1 MEKEEQLLEKRLI
14 ELSRT
19 AYHRD
24 IITYSDFLNLNEL
37 NILHSLP
44 KDRLYTRY
52 VTFGGYDTAE
62 RQMSAF
68 LPDALYLRGSD
79 DTADLETLGFP
90 FSVLCI
96 EPLHEKY
103 AEELTHRDYLGAVLN
118 LGIERSRLGDILI
131 EGNKAILF
139 VETGLSV
146 YLQEQLTRVRRTNVM
161 LREENVQDFQYTPRF
176 EEVKG
181 TVASVRLDCLLSL
194 AFSSSRT
201 RLSGLIEGGKV
212 FVNGKLMT
220 TNGFQ
225 VKEDDIISVRGMGKF
240 QYKGILS
247 RTKKNRIFV
256 IIHKYI

>member
-1 MEKEEQLLEKRLI
+1 M
-14 ELSRT
+14 
-19 AYHRD
+19 
-24 IITYSDFLNLNEL
+24 
-37 NILHSLP
+37 
-44 KDRLYTRY
+44 
-52 VTFGGYDTAE
+52 
-62 RQMSAF
+62 
-68 LPDALYLRGSD
+68 
-79 DTADLETLGFP
+79 
-90 FSVLCI
+90 
-96 EPLHEKY
+96 
-103 AEELTHRDYLGAVLN
+103 LN

-146 YLQEQLTRVRRTNVM
+146 YLQEQLTRVRRTSVM
-161 LREENVQDFQYTPRF
+161 LREESVQDFQFTPRF
-176 EEVKG
+176 EEIKG
-181 TVASVRLDCLLSL
+181 TVASVRLDSLLSL

-220 TNGFQ
+220 TNGFH

>member
-14 ELSRT
+14 ELSMT

-52 VTFGGYDTAE
+52 VTFGGYGTAE
-62 RQMSAF
+62 RQMAAF
-68 LPDALYLRGSD
+68 LPDALYLRGITD
-79 DTADLETLGFP
+79 MEALGFP
-90 FSVLCI
+90 FSVLSI
-96 EPLHEKY
+96 EPLNEKY
-103 AEELTHRDYLGAVLN
+103 AEELTHRDYLGAALN

-131 EGNKAILF
+131 DGKKAILF
-139 VETGLSV
+139 VEKGLSAW
-146 YLQEQLTRVRRTNVM
+146 LQEELARVRHTSVM
-161 LREENVQDFQYTPRF
+161 LREESLQDFHYTPRF
-176 EEVKG
+176 EEIKG
-181 TVASVRLDCLLSL
+181 TVASVRLDSLLSL

-220 TNGFQ
+220 TNSCQ
-225 VKEDDIISVRGMGKF
+225 VKEEDIISVRGMGKF
-240 QYKGILS
+240 QYKGVLS

>member
-1 MEKEEQLLEKRLI
+1 MLKDEQLLEKRLI
-14 ELSRT
+14 ELSKT

-44 KDRLYTRY
+44 KDKLYTRY
-52 VTFGGYDTAE
+52 VTFGGYDLAE
-62 RQMSAF
+62 RQMAAF
-68 LPDALYLRGSD
+68 LPDALSFSGMDMES
-79 DTADLETLGFP
+79 LGFP
-90 FSVLCI
+90 FSAVSI

-103 AEELTHRDYLGAVLN
+103 SQALTHRDYLGAILN
-118 LGIERSRLGDILI
+118 LGIERSKSGDILV

-139 VETGLSV
+139 IHKGLSDF
-146 YLQEQLTRVRRTNVM
+146 LQEELTRVKHTSVK
-161 LREENVQDFQYTPRF
+161 LCKVDLSDCQYSPRF

-181 TVASVRLDCLLSL
+181 TVASVRLDSLLSL

-201 RLSGLIEGGKV
+201 KLGGLIEEAKV
-212 FVNGKLMT
+212 FVNGRLMT
-220 TNGFQ
+220 TNSYQ
-225 VKEDDIISVRGMGKF
+225 VKEEDIISVRGMGKF
-240 QYKGILS
+240 KYKGILS